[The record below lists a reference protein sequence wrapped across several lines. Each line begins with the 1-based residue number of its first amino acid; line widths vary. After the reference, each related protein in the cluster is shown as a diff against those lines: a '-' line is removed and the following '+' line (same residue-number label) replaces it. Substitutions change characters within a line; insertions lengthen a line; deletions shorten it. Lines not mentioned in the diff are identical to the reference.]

1 VRRDRRVRAFEKDD
15 AKDRSPDETTD
26 TRGGATT
33 TMPTMRR
40 RKRADDDHDD
50 ADDGDA
56 REEDAVNENDS
67 NEANGKGRRTSSTG
81 KSARRRASNERE
93 EDEETEGR
101 TGVDAVEDAEMQRG
115 NTEYVGV
122 RDVDVEALTQQYTQ
136 RVADCSTQVG
146 VAVDAMSDEERDK
159 VVAEVMRFVLFSS
172 HRTFGAPITRQKI
185 GEALQAVGG
194 AGGKSARAGS
204 YVIALAQR
212 KFLEIF
218 GYEMVESSRAQSRN
232 KKPARTVE
240 QAQTAPAKCYSLRS
254 VLPAQMRRK
263 FIDSP
268 GDAPHRGLAIVVAAL
283 VQIAGGCISE
293 EALFDQ
299 LSKLGVRAGDTKHPE
314 FGDWQAVLQAL
325 VARRVF
331 MRERT
336 SHDDPASGFSYELAE
351 SAEVMIGYE
360 NIDKFVT
367 ETMRPSTR

>member
-1 VRRDRRVRAFEKDD
+1 M
-15 AKDRSPDETTD
+15 
-26 TRGGATT
+26 G
-33 TMPTMRR
+33 
-40 RKRADDDHDD
+40 
-50 ADDGDA
+50 
-56 REEDAVNENDS
+56 
-67 NEANGKGRRTSSTG
+67 NG
-81 KSARRRASNERE
+81 
-93 EDEETEGR
+93 
-101 TGVDAVEDAEMQRG
+101 AVEDAEMQRG

-146 VAVDAMSDEERDK
+146 VVVDAMSAEERDK
-159 VVAEVMRFVLFSS
+159 VVAEVMRYVLFSS
-172 HRTFGAPITRQKI
+172 HRNFGAPITRQKI

-194 AGGKSARAGS
+194 AGGKGARAGS

-218 GYEMVESSRAQSRN
+218 GYEMVETSRAQSRN

-240 QAQTAPAKCYSLRS
+240 QAQTTPAKCYSLRS

-268 GDAPHRGLAIVVAAL
+268 GDAPQRGLAIVVAAL

-299 LSKLGVRAGDTKHPE
+299 LSKLGVRAGDNKHPE

>member
-1 VRRDRRVRAFEKDD
+1 
-15 AKDRSPDETTD
+15 
-26 TRGGATT
+26 
-33 TMPTMRR
+33 MPTVRR
-40 RKRADDDHDD
+40 RKRTEEQ
-50 ADDGDA
+50 DDGGDT
-56 REEDAVNENDS
+56 REDASLNENDS
-67 NEANGKGRRTSSTG
+67 NEANGRGRRTTTTSLNGKKRTASGSAG
-81 KSARRRASNERE
+81 KSSGRASNGKE
-93 EDEETEGR
+93 EPEEEPEEEGR
-101 TGVDAVEDAEMQRG
+101 TVGNGAVDDAEMQRG

-146 VAVDAMSDEERDK
+146 VVVDAMSAEERDK
-159 VVAEVMRFVLFSS
+159 VVAEVMRYVLFSS
-172 HRTFGAPITRQKI
+172 HRNFGAPITRQKI

-194 AGGKSARAGS
+194 AGGKGARAGS

-218 GYEMVESSRAQSRN
+218 GYEMVETSRAQSRN
-232 KKPARTVE
+232 KKPAQTVG

-268 GDAPHRGLAIVVAAL
+268 GDAPQRGLAIVVAAL

-299 LSKLGVRAGDTKHPE
+299 LSKLGVRAGDNKHPE

-331 MRERT
+331 MRERS

>member
-1 VRRDRRVRAFEKDD
+1 
-15 AKDRSPDETTD
+15 
-26 TRGGATT
+26 
-33 TMPTMRR
+33 MPTVRR
-40 RKRADDDHDD
+40 RKRTTD
-50 ADDGDA
+50 DDGDT
-56 REEDAVNENDS
+56 REDGSLNENDS
-67 NEANGKGRRTSSTG
+67 NEANGRGRTTTTTTTTLNGKKRTASGSAGKSTG
-81 KSARRRASNERE
+81 RRRRASNGNE
-93 EDEETEGR
+93 EEEEEPEEGQ
-101 TGVDAVEDAEMQRG
+101 TVGNGAVEDAEMQRG

-136 RVADCSTQVG
+136 RVVDCSTQVG
-146 VAVDAMSDEERDK
+146 VVVDAMSAEERDK
-159 VVAEVMRFVLFSS
+159 VVAEVMRYVLFSS
-172 HRTFGAPITRQKI
+172 HRNFGAPITRQKI

-194 AGGKSARAGS
+194 AGGKGARAGS

-218 GYEMVESSRAQSRN
+218 GYEMVETSRAQSRN

-268 GDAPHRGLAIVVAAL
+268 GDAPQRGLAIVVAAL

-293 EALFDQ
+293 EALFAQ
-299 LSKLGVRAGDTKHPE
+299 LSKLGVRAGDNKHPE